1 MQRVETYVL
10 TKSRSKREYL
20 ILIDLCH
27 KSKNLYNYVN
37 YILRQTI
44 ANKLEN
50 IPEYSDFVISKK
62 KVVKKKDGTEQEY
75 VQNFIFEFDLSKRL
89 TSLKQ
94 ADYVSMK
101 A

>member
-1 MQRVETYVL
+1 M
-10 TKSRSKREYL
+10 
-20 ILIDLCH
+20 ILVDLCH
-27 KSKNLYNYVN
+27 KSKNFYNYVN

-50 IPEYSDFVISKK
+50 IPEYSDLVTSKK
-62 KVVKKKDGTEQEY
+62 KVVKRKDGTEQEY
-75 VQNFIFEFDLSKRL
+75 VWNFIAEFDLSKRL